1 MTNKLIKHHSYIDQ
15 LKNYIDSDFV
25 KVYIGIRR
33 SGKTSLMH
41 NIIDELKSM
50 GVKDENI
57 IFISLESREYAN
69 IDNSEQLNEIVY
81 NKTENIKGKIYLFF
95 DEIQQVKEWE
105 KSINSY
111 RVSLDSD
118 IYITGSNSKLLSGE
132 LATLL
137 TGRYLTINVYPFSFK
152 EFLQYKNEIERVEL
166 TKDTINKLYD
176 EYFNFGGMPGILSLG
191 SDEFKKIA
199 LKDIYNSILFEDIV
213 SRFKINNIDLLQ
225 RFVRYIIS
233 STGEIFSSKS
243 ITNYLKSNNIYTSQD
258 TLLKYKEYL
267 NQSFFI
273 SKCKIFELKGKKEMK
288 ILGKYY
294 LTDHGFHHALIE
306 DNILKVTKILENIVY
321 VELLR
326 RGYTVHVGRNTDN
339 TEVDFVC
346 EKYGKY
352 KYIQVS
358 YRLTSEKTLNREI
371 SPLLRIHDKYESI
384 LITTEKHDFS
394 KEGVKHL
401 NIIDFLCDDS
411 YNNILIMI
419 SKYQFLILIPFL

>member
-1 MTNKLIKHHSYIDQ
+1 MMNKLIKRDAYVDK
-15 LKNYIDSDFV
+15 LKDYVNSDFV

-33 SGKTSLMH
+33 SGKTSLMY
-41 NIIDELKSM
+41 NIINEIKSM
-50 GVKDENI
+50 GVKDENL
-57 IFISLESREYAN
+57 IFISFESREYAH
-69 IDNSEQLNEIVY
+69 IDSSEQLDEVVY
-81 NKTENIKGKIYLFF
+81 SKTENLEGKVYLFF
-95 DEIQQVKEWE
+95 DEIQQVKGWE

-111 RVSLDSD
+111 RVSIDSD
-118 IYITGSNSKLLSGE
+118 IYITGSNSKLLSSE

-152 EFLQYKNEIERVEL
+152 EFLQYKNEIEGIEL
-166 TKDTINKLYD
+166 TKGAISELYD
-176 EYFNFGGMPGILSLG
+176 DYFNFGGMPGILSLG
-191 SDEFKKIA
+191 SDEFKKLA
-199 LKDIYNSILFEDIV
+199 LKDIYNSILFEDVV

-225 RFVRYIIS
+225 RFARYMIT

-243 ITNYLKSNNIYTSQD
+243 IKNYLKSNNIYTTQD
-258 TLLKYKEYL
+258 TLLKYNQYL

-273 SKCKIFELKGKKEMK
+273 SKCKCFLLKGKKEMK

-326 RGYTVHVGRNTDN
+326 RGYKINIGRNPDN

-346 EKYGKY
+346 EKSGKY

-371 SPLLRIHDKYESI
+371 TPLLRIPDKFESI
-384 LITTEKHDFS
+384 LITTENHDFS
-394 KEGVKHL
+394 KEGVKHI
-401 NIIDFLCDDS
+401 NIIDFLCGDEV
-411 YNNILIMI
+411 
-419 SKYQFLILIPFL
+419 

>member
-1 MTNKLIKHHSYIDQ
+1 MMNKLIKRGTYVDK
-15 LKNYIDSDFV
+15 LKDYVNSDFV

-33 SGKTSLMH
+33 SGKTSLMY
-41 NIIDELKSM
+41 NIIDEIKLIV
-50 GVKDENI
+50 VKDENI
-57 IFISLESREYAN
+57 IFISFESREYAH
-69 IDNSEQLNEIVY
+69 IDSCEQLDEVVY
-81 NKTENIKGKIYLFF
+81 SKTENLEGKVYLFF
-95 DEIQQVKEWE
+95 DEIQQVKGWE

-111 RVSLDSD
+111 RVSIDSD

-152 EFLQYKNEIERVEL
+152 EFLQYKNEIEGIEL
-166 TKDTINKLYD
+166 TKDTITELYD
-176 EYFNFGGMPGILSLG
+176 DYFNFGGMPGILSLG
-191 SDEFKKIA
+191 SDEFKKLA
-199 LKDIYNSILFEDIV
+199 LKDIYNSILFEDVV

-225 RFVRYIIS
+225 RFVRYMIS

-243 ITNYLKSNNIYTSQD
+243 IQNYLKSNNIYTSQD
-258 TLLKYKEYL
+258 TLLKYNQYL

-273 SKCKIFELKGKKEMK
+273 SKCKCFQLKGRKEMK

-306 DNILKVTKILENIVY
+306 DNMLKVTKILENIVY

-326 RGYTVHVGRNTDN
+326 RGYKINIGRNPDN

-346 EKYGKY
+346 EKSGKY

-371 SPLLRIHDKYESI
+371 TPLLRIPDKFESI
-384 LITTEKHDFS
+384 LITTENHDFS
-394 KEGVKHL
+394 KEGVKHM
-401 NIIDFLCDDS
+401 NIIDFLCGDDV
-411 YNNILIMI
+411 
-419 SKYQFLILIPFL
+419 

>member
-1 MTNKLIKHHSYIDQ
+1 MDNGLIKREAYVNQ
-15 LKNYIDSDFV
+15 LKDYVNSDFV

-41 NIIDELKSM
+41 NIIDELKSR
-50 GVKDENI
+50 GVEDENI
-57 IFISLESREYAN
+57 IFISFESREYTH
-69 IDNSEQLNEIVY
+69 IDNSEKLDEIVY
-81 NKTENIKGKIYLFF
+81 DKVKNIEGKIYLFF
-95 DEIQQVKEWE
+95 DEIQLVAGWE

-111 RVSLDSD
+111 RVSIDSD

-132 LATLL
+132 LATFL

-152 EFLQYKNEIERVEL
+152 EFLQYKNEIEGVEL
-166 TKDTINKLYD
+166 TDNSISVLYD
-176 EYFNFGGMPGILSLG
+176 YYFKFGGMPGILPLG
-191 SDEFKKIA
+191 SDEFKKSA
-199 LKDIYNSILFEDIV
+199 LKDIYNSILFEDVV

-225 RFVRYIIS
+225 RFTRYLTA

-243 ITNYLKSNNIYTSQD
+243 IKNYLKSNNIYTTQD
-258 TLLKYKEYL
+258 TLLKYAEYL

-273 SKCKIFELKGKKEMK
+273 SKCKCFELKGKKEMK

-294 LTDHGFHHALIE
+294 LMDHGFHHALIE

-326 RGYTVHVGRNTDN
+326 RGYKVNVGRNADN
-339 TEVDFVC
+339 SEVDFVC
-346 EKYGKY
+346 EKSGRY
-352 KYIQVS
+352 KYVQVS

-371 SPLLRIHDKYESI
+371 TPLLRIPDKYESI

-401 NIIDFLCDDS
+401 NIIDFLCGDD
-411 YNNILIMI
+411 
-419 SKYQFLILIPFL
+419 F

>member
-1 MTNKLIKHHSYIDQ
+1 MTNNLIRRGAYVDQ
-15 LKNYIDSDFV
+15 LKDYIDSDFV

-33 SGKTSLMH
+33 SGKTSLMY
-41 NIIDELKSM
+41 NIIDEIKSM

-57 IFISLESREYAN
+57 IFVSFESREYN
-69 IDNSEQLNEIVY
+69 QIDTCEKLDEIVY
-81 NKTENIKGKIYLFF
+81 SKTEGLEGKIYLFF
-95 DEIQQVKEWE
+95 DEIQEVKGWE

-111 RVSLDSD
+111 RVSIDSD

-132 LATLL
+132 LATLM

-152 EFLQYKNEIERVEL
+152 EFLQYKNEIEGIEINEYSV
-166 TKDTINKLYD
+166 NKLYD
-176 EYFNFGGMPGILSLG
+176 DYFNFGGMPGIFSLG

-199 LKDIYNSILFEDIV
+199 LKDIYNSILFEDVV
-213 SRFKINNIDLLQ
+213 SRFKINNIDLL
-225 RFVRYIIS
+225 RGFSRYMIS
-233 STGEIFSSKS
+233 STGEIFSSK
-243 ITNYLKSNNIYTSQD
+243 NYLKSNNIHTSQD
-258 TLLKYKEYL
+258 TLLKYNEYL

-273 SKCKIFELKGKKEMK
+273 SKCKCFELKGRKEMK

-306 DNILKVTKILENIVY
+306 DNILKVTKIMENIVY

-326 RGYTVHVGRNTDN
+326 RGYKVNVGRNSDN

-346 EKYGKY
+346 EKSGKY

-358 YRLTSEKTLNREI
+358 YRLTSKKTLNREI
-371 SPLLRIHDKYESI
+371 APLLKIHDKYESI
-384 LITTEKHDFS
+384 LITTENHDFS

-401 NIIDFLCDDS
+401 NIIDFLCSED
-411 YNNILIMI
+411 I
-419 SKYQFLILIPFL
+419 

>member
-1 MTNKLIKHHSYIDQ
+1 MAGQLIKRDAYVNKLKDYV
-15 LKNYIDSDFV
+15 NTDFV

-33 SGKTSLMH
+33 SGKTSLMY
-41 NIIDELKSM
+41 NIIDELKLM
-50 GVKDENI
+50 GVNEENI
-57 IFISLESREYAN
+57 IFISFESREYAY
-69 IDNSEQLNEIVY
+69 IDNSQQLDEIIF
-81 NKTENIKGKIYLFF
+81 NKTENLEGKVYLFF
-95 DEIQQVKEWE
+95 DEIQQVQGWE
-105 KSINSY
+105 KSINVY
-111 RVSLDSD
+111 RVSIDCD

-152 EFLQYKNEIERVEL
+152 EFLQYKNEIEGMEL
-166 TKDTINKLYD
+166 TNDSINKLYD
-176 EYFNFGGMPGILSLG
+176 DYFNFGGMPGILSLG
-191 SDEFKKIA
+191 SDEFRKSA
-199 LKDIYNSILFEDIV
+199 LKDIFNSILFEDVV

-225 RFVRYIIS
+225 RFSRYMVS

-243 ITNYLKSNNIYTSQD
+243 IKNYLKSNNFNTSQD
-258 TLLKYKEYL
+258 TLLKYNEYL

-273 SKCKIFELKGKKEMK
+273 SKCKFFELKGRKEMK

-326 RGYTVHVGRNTDN
+326 RGYKVNVGRNADN

-346 EKYGKY
+346 EKSCKY

-371 SPLLRIHDKYESI
+371 TPLLRIPD
-384 LITTEKHDFS
+384 
-394 KEGVKHL
+394 
-401 NIIDFLCDDS
+401 
-411 YNNILIMI
+411 
-419 SKYQFLILIPFL
+419 

>member
-1 MTNKLIKHHSYIDQ
+1 MMNKLIKRDAYVDK
-15 LKNYIDSDFV
+15 LKDYVNSDFV

-33 SGKTSLMH
+33 SGKTSLMY
-41 NIIDELKSM
+41 NIIDEIKSM

-57 IFISLESREYAN
+57 IFISFESREYAH
-69 IDNSEQLNEIVY
+69 IDSFEQLDEVVY
-81 NKTENIKGKIYLFF
+81 SRTENLEGKVYLFF
-95 DEIQQVKEWE
+95 DEIQQVKGWE

-111 RVSLDSD
+111 RVSIDSD

-137 TGRYLTINVYPFSFK
+137 TGRYLTINVYPFSFR
-152 EFLQYKNEIERVEL
+152 EFLQYKKEIDGIKL
-166 TKDTINKLYD
+166 TDDSVSALYD
-176 EYFNFGGMPGILSLG
+176 DYFNFGGMPGILSLG
-191 SDEFKKIA
+191 SGEFKKLA
-199 LKDIYNSILFEDIV
+199 LKDIYNSILFEDVV

-225 RFVRYIIS
+225 RFVRYMIS
-233 STGEIFSSKS
+233 STGEIFSSK
-243 ITNYLKSNNIYTSQD
+243 IIKNYLKSNNIYTSQD
-258 TLLKYKEYL
+258 TLLKYNQYL

-273 SKCKIFELKGKKEMK
+273 SKCKCFNLKGRKEMK

-326 RGYTVHVGRNTDN
+326 RGYKVNIGRNPDN
-339 TEVDFVC
+339 SEVDFVC
-346 EKYGKY
+346 EKSGKY
-352 KYIQVS
+352 IYIQVS

-371 SPLLRIHDKYESI
+371 TPLLKIPDKFESI

-394 KEGVKHL
+394 KEGIKHL
-401 NIIDFLCDDS
+401 NIIDFLCG
-411 YNNILIMI
+411 NEI
-419 SKYQFLILIPFL
+419 

>member
-1 MTNKLIKHHSYIDQ
+1 MMNKLIKRGTYVDK
-15 LKNYIDSDFV
+15 LKDYVNSDFV

-33 SGKTSLMH
+33 SGKTSLMY
-41 NIIDELKSM
+41 NIIDEIKLM

-57 IFISLESREYAN
+57 IFISFESREYAH
-69 IDNSEQLNEIVY
+69 IDSCEQLDEVVY
-81 NKTENIKGKIYLFF
+81 SKTENLEGKVYLFF
-95 DEIQQVKEWE
+95 DEIQQVKGWE

-111 RVSLDSD
+111 RVSIDSD

-137 TGRYLTINVYPFSFK
+137 TGRYLTINVHAFSFN
-152 EFLQYKNEIERVEL
+152 EFLQYKNEIEGIEL
-166 TKDTINKLYD
+166 TKDTITELYD
-176 EYFNFGGMPGILSLG
+176 DYFNFGGMPGILSLG
-191 SDEFKKIA
+191 SDEFKKLA
-199 LKDIYNSILFEDIV
+199 LKDIYNSILFEDVV

-225 RFVRYIIS
+225 RFVRYMIS

-243 ITNYLKSNNIYTSQD
+243 IQNYLKSNNIYTSQD
-258 TLLKYKEYL
+258 TLLKYNQYL

-273 SKCKIFELKGKKEMK
+273 SKCKCFQLKGRKEMK

-306 DNILKVTKILENIVY
+306 DNMLKVTKILENIVY

-326 RGYTVHVGRNTDN
+326 RGYKINIGRNPDN

-346 EKYGKY
+346 EKSGKY

-371 SPLLRIHDKYESI
+371 TPLLRIPDKFESI
-384 LITTEKHDFS
+384 LITTENHDFS
-394 KEGVKHL
+394 KEGVKHM
-401 NIIDFLCDDS
+401 NIIDFLCGDDV
-411 YNNILIMI
+411 
-419 SKYQFLILIPFL
+419 

>member
-1 MTNKLIKHHSYIDQ
+1 MMNKLIKRDAYVDK
-15 LKNYIDSDFV
+15 LNDYVNSDFV
-25 KVYIGIRR
+25 KVYIGVRR
-33 SGKTSLMH
+33 SGKTSLMY
-41 NIIDELKSM
+41 NIIDEIKSM

-57 IFISLESREYAN
+57 IFISFESREYAN
-69 IDNSEQLNEIVY
+69 IDSSEQLDEVVY
-81 NKTENIKGKIYLFF
+81 RKAENLEGKVYLFF
-95 DEIQQVKEWE
+95 DEIQQVKGWE

-111 RVSLDSD
+111 RVSIDSD

-152 EFLQYKNEIERVEL
+152 EFLQYKNEIDGIEL
-166 TKDTINKLYD
+166 TKDAINELYD
-176 EYFNFGGMPGILSLG
+176 DYFNFGGMPGIFSLG
-191 SDEFKKIA
+191 SDDFKKLA
-199 LKDIYNSILFEDIV
+199 LKDIYNSILFEDVV

-225 RFVRYIIS
+225 CFVRYMVS

-243 ITNYLKSNNIYTSQD
+243 IKNYLKSNNIYTSQD
-258 TLLKYKEYL
+258 TLLKYNQYL

-273 SKCKIFELKGKKEMK
+273 SKCKCFLIKGRKEMK

-306 DNILKVTKILENIVY
+306 DNMLKVTKILENIVY

-326 RGYTVHVGRNTDN
+326 RGYKINIGRNPDD

-346 EKYGKY
+346 EKSGKY

-371 SPLLRIHDKYESI
+371 TPLLRIPDKFESI
-384 LITTEKHDFS
+384 LITTENHDFS
-394 KEGVKHL
+394 KEGVKHI
-401 NIIDFLCDDS
+401 NIIDFLCGDEV
-411 YNNILIMI
+411 
-419 SKYQFLILIPFL
+419 